1 MIPQDAIDAA
11 IRQSDK
17 TIYCLYPPPNGPD
30 TCTHTDCYYAQ
41 ILRVAIPH
49 LITDD
54 VVAKVASGT
63 MGQQLEIVDRFN
75 RPLQQQYRDEIY
87 AFVRAHLEAA
97 FVEMAV

>member
-1 MIPQDAIDAA
+1 MIPREAIDAA
-11 IRQSDK
+11 VRASDSD
-17 TIYCLYPPPNGPD
+17 THCLWPD
-30 TCTHTDCYYAQ
+30 EHAPTTCTHTDCYYAQ
-41 ILRVAIPH
+41 ILRSAIPH

-75 RPLQQQYRDEIY
+75 RPLQQRYRDEIY

-97 FVEMAV
+97 LVEMAV